1 MKFYIPPQIPRLTLA
16 FAIFIACFLLLRS
29 LLVPET
35 FGQYGHYRGDSL
47 TDNANQE
54 LHYAGQQA
62 CLECHQDIEDAK
74 LSDLHSTIHC
84 EICHGPGQKHVV
96 SGESSE
102 IIKPNSREFCG
113 SCHEKNAAKRT
124 GTIVQIQLNDHN
136 TGKNCIECHNPHQP
150 WKMKE

>member
-1 MKFYIPPQIPRLTLA
+1 MKFYIPPQIPRLSIA
-16 FAIFIACFLLLRS
+16 FAIFIGGFLLLRS
-29 LLVPET
+29 MLVPET

-47 TDNANQE
+47 TDNANHE
-54 LHYAGQQA
+54 IRYAGQQA

-74 LSDLHSTIHC
+74 KTDLHETINC
-84 EICHGPGQKHVV
+84 EICHGPGQKHVG
-96 SGESSE
+96 SGELSD
-102 IIKPNSREFCG
+102 IAKPVSREFCG
-113 SCHEKNAAKRT
+113 SCHEKNAAKRA